1 MNSYKTEAIVLHTI
15 KYGDSSIIAYLY
27 TELYGRQSYIIQGVG
42 RSGAKRGK
50 SSKAP
55 LFQPMFPLEVVGLSS
70 SKMELHRVRE
80 VRLAEPLSSLPFDIA
95 KSTMAL
101 FMAEVIYRL
110 VKEEQPDPE
119 LFQYI
124 RSTVVA
130 LDAATEGVA
139 NFHLRFLAGLSRHLG
154 FYPTNSYTPGD
165 WFDIPEGQFVRTQPL
180 HGLHFSQADSALLD
194 KMLNTPLTEMNT
206 IRLSRNERSTFLN
219 ALLLYYGFHLDTIN
233 QVKSLKVLS
242 EIF

>member
-1 MNSYKTEAIVLHTI
+1 MNSYKTEGIVLHTI

-42 RSGAKRGK
+42 KSSSRRGK

-55 LFQPMFPLEVVGLSS
+55 LFQPMFPLELVGLSS
-70 SKMELHRVRE
+70 NKMELHRVRE
-80 VRLAEPLSSLPFDIA
+80 VRLSEPLTSLPFDIA
-95 KSTMAL
+95 KSTIAL

-110 VKEEQPDPE
+110 VKEEQPDGN

-124 RSTVVA
+124 RSSVVA
-130 LDAATEGVA
+130 LDSATEGVA
-139 NFHLRFLAGLSRHLG
+139 NFHLRFLAGLSRYLG
-154 FYPTNSYTPGD
+154 FYPTNNYNAGD
-165 WFDIPEGQFVRTQPL
+165 WFDIPEGCFTPIQPM
-180 HGLHFSQADSALLD
+180 HGLHFSQSDTALLD
-194 KMLNTPLTEMNT
+194 KMLNTPLTEIGS
-206 IRLSRNERSTFLN
+206 IRLSRTERSAFLN

-233 QVKSLKVLS
+233 QVKSLKILS